1 MASQDKGKR
10 TAGFRMQTSISSS
23 IVVLIAAFN
32 EEDGIGPTI
41 AEFKEVLQDPT
52 YLIVDRTSNDKTV
65 EIAKE
70 LGAEILFQKGRGKG
84 NAISEGLS
92 FIDGYPRYVVF
103 TDADFT
109 YPAKYVLEM
118 IRILNENPRVGMV
131 TGNRFNQS
139 LNSSAMKNPFY
150 AGNRLIAFTQRVLN
164 GVDLEDPLTGLRVIR
179 WEILKGWK
187 PTSQGF
193 DIEAEMNHRVKHA
206 GYQTIEIPVQYR
218 ARLGEK
224 KLKLRHGFTIFR
236 RILAES
242 LKSNL
247 V

>member
-1 MASQDKGKR
+1 MANQDKGKR

-32 EEDGIGPTI
+32 EEEGIGPTI
-41 AEFKEVLQDPT
+41 AEFKKVLQDPT
-52 YLIVDRTSNDKTV
+52 YLIVDGTSNDKTV

-164 GVDLEDPLTGLRVIR
+164 GVDLQDPLSGLNDNAR
-179 WEILKGWK
+179 EDLKGWK

-193 DIEAEMNHRVKHA
+193 DIEARMKHR
-206 GYQTIEIPVQYR
+206 
-218 ARLGEK
+218 GEP
-224 KLKLRHGFTIFR
+224 RG
-236 RILAES
+236 
-242 LKSNL
+242 
-247 V
+247 